1 MMIPH
6 HYLATLALAAA
17 SAAHAAPSQE
27 IRIGFLGTL
36 SGPSADVGRDQ
47 LDGFQMALDQLGG
60 KFANVPVTLLK
71 EDDQQKPEV
80 ALVSA
85 AKLLEKDKVDVVT
98 GLTFANVVMALQ
110 SKVGSTDV
118 PFVGSVAGP
127 SPTAGAQCKPNL
139 FVTSWQS
146 DSPAE
151 VVGKYLTDKGV
162 KRIIALTP
170 NFVGGRDKVA
180 GLKRFYKGEVEEI
193 YTPLNQMDYSAVL
206 TQISALQPDAIYA
219 FYPGGLAV
227 TFMRQ
232 FQQSGLLGK
241 IPLYTS
247 NTIEGSTLP
256 AMGTAAVGAIIGD
269 TWTAGTNSP
278 RSRQFVA
285 TFEKKYGRMPSA
297 YAAFSYDAAFLIDA
311 AVQKLKGDVSDKKV
325 LTKAIATAQFISVRG
340 DFRFGPNNYP
350 VQDYHIYQVAS
361 EGGRPVLKTVT
372 EKVLSKHADAYVA
385 QCPRAA
391 K

>member
-1 MMIPH
+1 MN
-6 HYLATLALAAA
+6 LRLSFATLSLAVAA
-17 SAAHAAPSQE
+17 SAHAAPSSE

-47 LDGFQMALDQLGG
+47 FDGFQMALEQLGG
-60 KFANVPVTLLK
+60 KLSNVPVTLIK

-85 AKLLEKDKVDVVT
+85 AKLLEKDKVDIVT
-98 GLTFANVVMALQ
+98 GLTFANVLMALQ
-110 SKVGSTDV
+110 SKIASTDV

-127 SPTAGAQCKPNL
+127 SPTAGNQCKANL

-162 KRIIALTP
+162 KRIVALAP
-170 NFVGGRDKVA
+170 NFVGGRDKIT
-180 GLKRFYKGEVEEI
+180 GLKRFYKGEIEEI

-206 TQISALQPDAIYA
+206 TQISAAQPDAIYA

-256 AMGTAAVGAIIGD
+256 AMGSAAVGAIIGD
-269 TWTAGTNSP
+269 TWTSGTNSP

-285 TFEKKYGRMPSA
+285 MFEKKYGRLPSA

-311 AVQKLKGDVSDKKV
+311 AVQKLKGDVSDKKA
-325 LTKAIATAQFISVRG
+325 LTKAIASAQFNSVRG

-350 VQDYHIYQVAS
+350 VQDYHIFQVGN
-361 EGGRPVLKTVT
+361 EGGRTVLKTVT
-372 EKVLSKHADAYVA
+372 ERVLAKHADAYA
-385 QCPRAA
+385 GQCQRAT